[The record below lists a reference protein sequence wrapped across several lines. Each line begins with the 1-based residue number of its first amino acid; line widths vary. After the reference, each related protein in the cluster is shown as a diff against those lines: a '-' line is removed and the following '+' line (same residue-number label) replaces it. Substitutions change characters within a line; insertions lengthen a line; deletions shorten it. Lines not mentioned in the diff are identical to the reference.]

1 MAATVN
7 YLPQGENGEVN
18 ILINRTDALNLLN
31 NNLGNV
37 NLIRH
42 CLASEA
48 VLRAVAEDRGD
59 DPDLWGIT
67 GLLHDIDYELTSD
80 DPEKHG
86 MIAAEILA
94 DYLPFES
101 IHAIQSHNAE
111 HTGIERESDFDYLLA
126 AGESIT
132 GLIVAVA
139 LVYPDRKLASVKP
152 KSVLKRMSMS
162 AFARSVPRD
171 TIRECSKAGYDLDI
185 FVSLALDAM
194 KGIAEDIGL

>member
-1 MAATVN
+1 MKPLIN
-7 YLPQGENGEVN
+7 SH
-18 ILINRTDALNLLN
+18 INRTKALELLDLNLK
-31 NNLGNV
+31 NL

-42 CLASEA
+42 CLATEA
-48 VLRAVAEDRGD
+48 VMRNLAEDREN

-67 GLLHDIDYELTSD
+67 GLLHDLDYELTSD
-80 DPEKHG
+80 NPSKHG
-86 MIAAEILA
+86 MVTAEMLA
-94 DYLPFES
+94 DFLPEES
-101 IHAIQSHNAE
+101 IHAIRSHNAE
-111 HTGIERESDFDYLLA
+111 HTGIERSSDFDYLLA

-152 KSVLKRMSMS
+152 KSILKRMNMS

-171 TIRECSKAGYDLDI
+171 TIRECSKAGYELDE
-185 FVSLALDAM
+185 FVMLALDAM

>member
-1 MAATVN
+1 M
-7 YLPQGENGEVN
+7 
-18 ILINRTDALNLLN
+18 LIDRAEALEMLEK
-31 NNLGNV
+31 NLGNI

-48 VLRAVAEDRGD
+48 VLRALAENRGE

-80 DPEKHG
+80 VPETHG
-86 MIAAEILA
+86 MVAAEILA
-94 DYLPFES
+94 DYLPYES

-111 HTGIERESDFDYLLA
+111 NTGVERSSDFDYLLA

-132 GLIVAVA
+132 GLVVAVA
-139 LVYPDRKLASVKP
+139 LVYPDKKLASVKP
-152 KSVLKRMSMS
+152 KSILKRMNMS

-171 TIRECSKAGYDLDI
+171 TIRECSKAGYDLDV
-185 FVSLALDAM
+185 FTALALNAM
-194 KGIAEDIGL
+194 KAIAEDIGL